1 MLRNGV
7 YFGAADILQSPSG
20 VSVFLGELGRERSCK
35 SHLRLCVSFLPLV
48 GFISF
53 SVLLMPSIPLAAG
66 RTLLPVILKSGLDQ
80 QLQQSPGDLLEMHIL
95 RPYSRPA
102 VSKSL

>member
-53 SVLLMPSIPLAAG
+53 SMPSIPLAAG

-80 QLQQSPGDLLEMHIL
+80 HLQHHLGTC
-95 RPYSRPA
+95 
-102 VSKSL
+102 